1 MKVVKMITGLTQY
14 HMSKVIYLIGLCLL
28 LISQHASAQ
37 ASVGNFAP
45 DCSQATISPD
55 VIWPPNEHMIPLAI
69 EGVTD
74 PENQPLT
81 LSAQCVVQDEPAGI
95 ISWLFGYYDA
105 DGLGTPTPEV
115 RAERFNWFIDWE
127 AFKIV
132 RTKGRVYEVIFE
144 ATDSEGAKCTGKA
157 NVSVPMWENIPTE
170 DSGYRFPSSP
180 DGVNCDATPY
190 NNPPVILSQ
199 AVTNAQVNSPYQY
212 AVIGHDPDQQ
222 DVLTYSLTT
231 YPEGMVIDAQTG
243 LIGWTPASGQDGVH
257 TVTVLV
263 TDPGSLTAEQTFD
276 ITVELAADELSAAIV
291 ANPVSG
297 LSPLTVRFSPD
308 VTNNNIVITGYAW
321 DFNGDGVVDRSDS
334 FGAPQTYTYTGDPGQ
349 SFTATLTVSTNTGEP
364 LVATQV
370 ISIENKPPML
380 SVATNVTNGH
390 APLLVSY
397 VVTASDPQGIQAI
410 SLDYDGDGV
419 YDESVDVTGASGPWS
434 FEHTYQDE
442 GIYQAM
448 VRVTDTLGAET
459 IATNNAIT
467 VDVNNP
473 QDPLVSL
480 SGNPV
485 TGNVPLSGTLTATAE
500 LFDGSQVTQ
509 WQWDLDGD
517 GTFETAGGS
526 ALTDSVSFTYN
537 QVNNIYPVVEV
548 TTDSGRTARA
558 SILVTVN
565 SSAAPTLTIPDSDD
579 TLNSDSTEI
588 AGFSINVPFE
598 TELAVWIENASGDTV
613 QTIQPA
619 LLSTSGSYNFTWDG
633 KNTQGEIVS
642 EGDYY
647 VVLSYTAFNEAH
659 EVDLRD
665 STGGQ
670 LSYYRRTTA
679 NPRTF
684 DRLEGP
690 LRIDYAVDDPAEVS
704 FFWQISFG
712 ERLMTL
718 MEHERMGRG
727 SYSLYW
733 NGEYPS
739 GQKIP
744 SNLTALMP
752 GIVRY
757 ALPGN
762 VIFVKEDPRIEEFNL
777 KSTIIHDPRREPIG
791 IELFITKAS
800 TVEMVVS
807 DMEKGVD
814 VANRIY
820 GDVPAGLNTVYWDGK
835 NNDDQLLAPGDY
847 RIGVRSVD
855 DKGKRSLYWY
865 RTQQI
870 DY

>member
-1 MKVVKMITGLTQY
+1 MKVVKMKTGLVQY
-14 HMSKVIYLIGLCLL
+14 LIPKVLYIIGLCLL
-28 LISQHASAQ
+28 LLSQQAAAQ
-37 ASVGNFAP
+37 SVVGNFAP
-45 DCSQATISPD
+45 DCSQATVSPNI
-55 VIWPPNEHMIPLAI
+55 VWPPNEHMVPLSI
-69 EGVTD
+69 QGITD
-74 PENQPLT
+74 PENQPVT
-81 LSAQCVVQDEPAGI
+81 LSTQCIIQDEPPGLLGWI
-95 ISWLFGYYDA
+95 FGYYDG
-105 DGLGTPTPEV
+105 DGLGTSTPEV
-115 RAERFNWFIDWE
+115 RAERFNWFIDWDE
-127 AFKIV
+127 FKIV
-132 RTKGRVYEVIFE
+132 KTNGRIYDVVFE
-144 ATDSEGAKCTGKA
+144 ATDSEGAKCTGKVS
-157 NVSVPMWENIPTE
+157 VSVPKRENVAAE
-170 DSGYRFPSSP
+170 DTGYRFPSLP
-180 DGVNCDATPY
+180 DGVNCDAIAF

-199 AVTNAQVNSPYQY
+199 AVIDAQVNKPYQY
-212 AVIGHDPDQQ
+212 AVTGHDPDQQ
-222 DVLTYSLTT
+222 DVLTYSLTSF
-231 YPEGMVIDAQTG
+231 PDGMAINAQTG
-243 LIGWTPASGQDGVH
+243 LIEWTPVSGQEEVH
-257 TVTVLV
+257 TVTVQV
-263 TDPGSLTAEQTFD
+263 TDIGNLSAQQNFE
-276 ITVELAADELSAAIV
+276 ITVEPAADELSAKIV

-321 DFNGDGVVDRSDS
+321 DFNGDGVTDRSDS
-334 FGAPQTYTYTGDPGQ
+334 FGAPQTYTYTGNPGE
-349 SFTATLTVSTNTGEP
+349 SFTATLTVSSNSGEP

-370 ISIENKPPML
+370 ISIENNPPSL
-380 SVATNVTNGH
+380 SVASSVTNGH

-397 VVTASDPQGIQAI
+397 TVTATDPQGITEVA
-410 SLDYDGDGV
+410 LDYDGDGV
-419 YDESVDVTGASGPWS
+419 YDEIMDVTGASGPWS

-442 GIYQAM
+442 GTYQS
-448 VRVTDTLGAET
+448 VVKVTDALGAET
-459 IATNNAIT
+459 VAKNNAIT

-480 SGNPV
+480 TGTSL
-485 TGNVPLSGTLTATAE
+485 TGNAPLSGTLTAMAE

-517 GTFETAGGS
+517 GTFETAGGTDLS
-526 ALTDSVSFTYN
+526 DSVNFTYS
-537 QVNNIYPVVEV
+537 QVNNIYPVVQV
-548 TTDSGRTARA
+548 TTDSDRTARA

-565 SSAAPTLTIPDSDD
+565 SSAVPTLSIPDSDD
-579 TLNSDSTEI
+579 TLNSD
-588 AGFSINVPFE
+588 AGGTANFSISVPFE
-598 TELAVWIENASGDTV
+598 TELAVWIENASGSLI

-619 LLSTSGSYNFTWDG
+619 LLSTAGTYNFSWNG
-633 KNTQGEIVS
+633 LNTLGEIVS

-647 VVLSYTAFNEAH
+647 VVLSYTAFNETQ
-659 EVDLRD
+659 EIDLRA

-704 FFWQISFG
+704 FFWQVSFG
-712 ERLMTL
+712 EKLMTL

-727 SYSLYW
+727 AYSLYW

-757 ALPGN
+757 ALPSN

-791 IELFITKAS
+791 IELLISKPS
-800 TVEMVVS
+800 TIEMVVS
-807 DMEKGVD
+807 DMDKGVD
-814 VANRIY
+814 VATRIY
-820 GDVPAGLNTVYWDGK
+820 SDIPAGLNTVSWDGK

-855 DKGKRSLYWY
+855 DKGKRSLFWY